1 MKQKILLLL
10 LGSLLSLPA
19 MARDFSYTYEGQTLT
34 YTVIDEEAKTCQTKE
49 GDYNNEKAGNV
60 VSGALIIPEK
70 VNDGNS
76 DYTVTYI
83 GELAFYV
90 CGDLTSV
97 EIPNS
102 VTSIGDDAFAGC
114 GGLTSVVI
122 PNSVTSIGF
131 GAFQICSSLTSV
143 LIGNSVTS
151 IGGYAFW
158 ECRSLT
164 SVLIGTSVTSI
175 GEYAFSNCIGLKKSA
190 YPNNI
195 ENPFPNGFAIGYNP
209 EVAIIEDGVIY
220 GPDKSSIIFASLSI
234 EGEYVIPNLVTSIG
248 YGAFYECSGL
258 TSVVIPNSVTSIGAY
273 AFDECSGLTSVLI
286 GNSVTSIGEYA
297 FYGCTGLIKSAYPKN
312 LRNPFEKGLAVG
324 YDPEGATIEDGFIY
338 GPDKT
343 SILFASLSMEGE
355 YVIPKSVTS
364 IGDAAFAYCGG
375 LTSVEIP
382 NSVTSISESAFADC
396 GGLTSVIIPNT
407 VTSIGKNAFSGCSG
421 LTSVEIP
428 NSVTSIGGSAFSVCL
443 RLTSVVIPN
452 SVTSI
457 GSWAFGGCLGL
468 TSVVMGNS
476 VTSIGE
482 YAFNDCSGLTSV
494 VIPNSVT
501 TIGKYAF
508 QGCSGL
514 TSVVIGNSV
523 TSIGRYAFKDCSGL
537 TSVVIP
543 NSVTSIGDAAFW
555 ECRSLTSVLIG
566 NSVTSIGKLA
576 FNGCTSLIKSAYPNN
591 LNNPFED
598 GYAVGYNPEGAF
610 FEDGFIYGPEQ
621 TSILFA
627 PFSLKDE
634 YIIPN
639 TVTSIGNSVF
649 TGCSGLT
656 SVEIP
661 NSVTSIG
668 DKAFDD
674 CSGLT
679 SVNVLAEKPASM
691 MDDSFEGLYDEV
703 TLSVPD
709 AAVNAYLSTNWSFF
723 KNIRNNDAEEDDA
736 EIKTFTDGVL
746 EYRINPA
753 NETATVIGAKDNS
766 NLQIP
771 ERFTDDSDSSNPV
784 RYYVK
789 AIGYKAFDGK
799 DVKSIEF
806 NTRSQIE
813 YIGDYAFAN
822 TSISS
827 VNLPSTVK
835 SIGNSAF
842 YKTSKLNKAVLN
854 SGLETVGEY
863 AFAESAIA
871 ETVIPATVKS
881 IGNYAFYKTS
891 KLNKAVLNS
900 GLETVGEYAF
910 AESALAETV
919 IPATVKSIGNYA
931 FYKTRTLN
939 KAVLNSGLETIGDYA
954 FAESALNVLE
964 MEADVKYI
972 GEYAFY
978 DTYSL
983 KSISSSESGES
994 NSFYINSEYIGAKAF
1009 ATSRSRGGTISIY
1022 IGPSVKAIGKDAF
1035 ENFNAS
1041 EVRTGNLSDWYKIDF
1056 ENGLANPLST
1066 GNGKLYSN
1074 DQVVE
1079 KLQVPADIEEIKPY
1093 SFYGCKSLTEVIYP
1107 ATLQSIGNESFY
1119 NCGNISAMTFED
1131 GNSSIEI
1138 SHYAFNESPKELNWS
1153 RPIES
1158 LTFDIANVSTL
1169 AIGNSITE
1177 IPDGIFKNLGKLT
1190 SLTLGSSIQTIGN
1203 EALSGCTSLKEV
1215 ILPPSVETIGASAFA
1230 GDSRLASIIMGHNVK
1245 TIGEKAF
1252 DGCSANTVSITAQTP
1267 PTAPNNTF
1275 SNYSGK
1281 LYLQGETAMK
1291 AYYDA
1296 YTCWDRFNS
1305 YVMIDA
1311 EKINIDGVDKIS
1323 GKPGDTFQLTA
1334 SIWPENATLPYIFWR
1349 STNPEIAT
1357 VDANGLVTLHADL
1370 DEVLTRAQGDADID
1384 GTCTIIAETLYN
1396 DGPVAQITVSN
1407 AGIDA
1412 VDSVAADGEGSI
1424 DYTRPYEVYNMS
1436 GLKVA
1441 DSTEGLTTG
1450 LYIIRQGN
1458 AAVKTAVR

>member
-1 MKQKILLLL
+1 MKQKILLFL
-10 LGSLLSLPA
+10 LGSLLSLSA
-19 MARDFSYTYEGQTLT
+19 MARDFEYTYEGQTLT
-34 YTVIDEEAKTCQTKE
+34 YTVIDEVAKTCQTKE

-76 DYTVTYI
+76 DYTVTSI
-83 GELAFYV
+83 GELAFLG
-90 CGDLTSV
+90 CGGLTSVEIPSSVTSMGYGAFASCTGLTSV

-102 VTSIGDDAFAGC
+102 VTSIGESTFWNCSSLTSVVIPNSVTSISDRAFYGC
-114 GGLTSVVI
+114 SGLTSVVI
-122 PNSVTSIGF
+122 PNSVTSIGEY
-131 GAFQICSSLTSV
+131 AFNGCSGLTSV
-143 LIGNSVTS
+143 VIGNSVS
-151 IGGYAFW
+151 
-158 ECRSLT
+158 
-164 SVLIGTSVTSI
+164 SI
-175 GEYAFSNCIGLKKSA
+175 GEDAFVNCIGLKKSA
-190 YPNNI
+190 FPNNLK
-195 ENPFPNGFAIGYNP
+195 NPFPYGFSVRYDP
-209 EVAIIEDGVIY
+209 DVAIIEDGVIY
-220 GPDKSSIIFASLSI
+220 DPDKSSIIFASLSL

-258 TSVVIPNSVTSIGAY
+258 TSVVIPNSVTSIGEY
-273 AFDECSGLTSVLI
+273 AFDVCSGLTSVLI

-297 FYGCTGLIKSAYPKN
+297 FYGCPGLIKSAYPKN

-338 GPDKT
+338 GADKT
-343 SILFASLSMEGE
+343 SILFAPLSMEGE

-364 IGDAAFAYCGG
+364 IGAYAFY
-375 LTSVEIP
+375 E
-382 NSVTSISESAFADC
+382 
-396 GGLTSVIIPNT
+396 
-407 VTSIGKNAFSGCSG
+407 CSG

-428 NSVTSIGGSAFSVCL
+428 NSVTSIGEDAFS
-443 RLTSVVIPN
+443 
-452 SVTSI
+452 
-457 GSWAFGGCLGL
+457 G
-468 TSVVMGNS
+468 
-476 VTSIGE
+476 
-482 YAFNDCSGLTSV
+482 CSGLTSV

-501 TIGKYAF
+501 SIGKYAF

-555 ECRSLTSVLIG
+555 ECRSLTSVVIG
-566 NSVTSIGKLA
+566 NSVTSIGKVA
-576 FNGCTSLIKSAYPNN
+576 FNGCTSLKKSAYPNN

-598 GYAVGYNPEGAF
+598 GYAVGYNPIGAII
-610 FEDGFIYGPEQ
+610 EDGFIYGPDK
-621 TSILFA
+621 TSIRFV
-627 PFSLKDE
+627 PFSLNGE
-634 YIIPN
+634 YVIPN
-639 TVTSIGNSVF
+639 SVTSIDDNAFVY
-649 TGCSGLT
+649 CSSLT
-656 SVEIP
+656 SVIIP

-668 DKAFDD
+668 ESAFSG

-691 MDDSFEGLYDEV
+691 MYSSFEGLYDEV
-703 TLSVPD
+703 MLYVPD
-709 AAVNAYLSTNWSFF
+709 AVVNAYFSTSWSLF
-723 KNIRNNDAEEDDA
+723 KNINDA

-753 NETATVIGAKDNS
+753 DKTATVIGAKDNS

-771 ERFTDDSDSSNPV
+771 ERFSVESDTSEPD
-784 RYYVK
+784 RYYIK

-813 YIGDYAFAN
+813 YIGEYALAN

-827 VNLPSTVK
+827 VSLPSTVK

-863 AFAESAIA
+863 AFAESALA

-931 FYKTRTLN
+931 FYNTRTLN

-994 NSFYINSEYIGAKAF
+994 NSFYINSEYIGAKAL

-1022 IGPSVKAIGKDAF
+1022 IGPSVKAIGQDAF

-1041 EVRTGNLSDWYKIDF
+1041 EVRTDNLSDWYKIDF

-1074 DQVVE
+1074 GQVVE
-1079 KLQVPADIEEIKPY
+1079 KLQIPADIEEIKPY
-1093 SFYGCKSLTEVIYP
+1093 SFYGCKSLTDVIYP
-1107 ATLQSIGNESFY
+1107 ATLQSIGNQSFY
-1119 NCGNISAMTFED
+1119 NCGNISSMTFVE
-1131 GNSSIEI
+1131 GNNTIDI
-1138 SHYAFNESPKELNWS
+1138 ADDAFNNSPKELNWG

-1158 LTFDIANVSTL
+1158 LTFGIANVSTL
-1169 AIGNSITE
+1169 AIGNGITE
-1177 IPDGIFKNLGKLT
+1177 IPEGRFKDLWKLT
-1190 SLTLGSSIQTIGN
+1190 SLTLGSSIQTIGD

-1281 LYLQGETAMK
+1281 LYLQGKEAK
-1291 AYYDA
+1291 DAYYDA

-1311 EKINIDGVDKIS
+1311 EKINIDGADKIS

-1334 SIWPENATLPYIFWR
+1334 SIWPENVTLPYIFWR

-1357 VDANGLVTLHADL
+1357 VDANGLVTIHSDL

-1396 DGPVAQITVSN
+1396 DGPVAQVAVSN

-1441 DSTEGLTTG
+1441 DSTEGLATG

>member
-34 YTVIDEEAKTCQTKE
+34 YTVIDEKAKTCET
-49 GDYNNEKAGNV
+49 KAGNNTSGTWMPGND
-60 VSGALIIPEK
+60 VSGSLIIPEK

-76 DYTVTYI
+76 DYTVTSI
-83 GELAFYV
+83 GKDAFYK
-90 CGDLTSV
+90 CNLTSV

-102 VTSIGDDAFAGC
+102 VTSINDYAFANCSSMTSFVIPNSVTRIAGKAFSGC
-114 GGLTSVVI
+114 RGLVKSAYPNNLQNPFGYGYIVGYDPEGTTIEEGFIYGANKTSIIFAPLSLEGEYVI
-122 PNSVTSIGF
+122 PNSVTSINYS
-131 GAFQICSSLTSV
+131 AFAHCSSLTSV
-143 LIGNSVTS
+143 I
-151 IGGYAFW
+151 
-158 ECRSLT
+158 
-164 SVLIGTSVTSI
+164 
-175 GEYAFSNCIGLKKSA
+175 
-190 YPNNI
+190 
-195 ENPFPNGFAIGYNP
+195 
-209 EVAIIEDGVIY
+209 
-220 GPDKSSIIFASLSI
+220 
-234 EGEYVIPNLVTSIG
+234 
-248 YGAFYECSGL
+248 
-258 TSVVIPNSVTSIGAY
+258 IPNSVTSIGSN
-273 AFDECSGLTSVLI
+273 AFGDCSSLV
-286 GNSVTSIGEYA
+286 
-297 FYGCTGLIKSAYPKN
+297 KSAYPKN
-312 LRNPFEKGLAVG
+312 LRNPFEKGFAVG

-343 SILFASLSMEGE
+343 SIRFAPFSLNGE
-355 YVIPKSVTS
+355 YVIPNSVTSIDDCAFEGCNSLTSVIIPNSVTS
-364 IGDAAFAYCGG
+364 IGEDAFYGCTGLKKSAYPNNLKIPFPNNKRLSYRIGYNPEGAIIEDGFIYGPDKSSVIFAPLSLDGEYVIPNSVTSIGGAAFAYCGG
-375 LTSVEIP
+375 LTSIE
-382 NSVTSISESAFADC
+382 
-396 GGLTSVIIPNT
+396 IPNT
-407 VTSIGKNAFSGCSG
+407 VTSIGGSAFHECTGLTSVVIPNSVTSIGEDAFFGCSG

-428 NSVTSIGGSAFSVCL
+428 NSVTSIG
-443 RLTSVVIPN
+443 N
-452 SVTSI
+452 
-457 GSWAFGGCLGL
+457 
-468 TSVVMGNS
+468 
-476 VTSIGE
+476 
-482 YAFNDCSGLTSV
+482 YAFYDCSS
-494 VIPNSVT
+494 
-501 TIGKYAF
+501 
-508 QGCSGL
+508 L

-523 TSIGRYAFKDCSGL
+523 TYISKYAFGECSSL
-537 TSVVIP
+537 TSVEIP
-543 NSVTSIGDAAFW
+543 NSVTFIGERA
-555 ECRSLTSVLIG
+555 
-566 NSVTSIGKLA
+566 
-576 FNGCTSLIKSAYPNN
+576 
-591 LNNPFED
+591 
-598 GYAVGYNPEGAF
+598 
-610 FEDGFIYGPEQ
+610 
-621 TSILFA
+621 
-627 PFSLKDE
+627 
-634 YIIPN
+634 
-639 TVTSIGNSVF
+639 F

-668 DKAFDD
+668 DKAFDG

-679 SVNVLAEKPASM
+679 SVNVLAEPPASM
-691 MDDSFEGLYDEV
+691 MDDSFEGLYDKV

-709 AAVNAYLSTNWSFF
+709 AAVYAYLSTNWSLF
-723 KNIRNNDAEEDDA
+723 KNIISKNANGDV
-736 EIKTFTDGVL
+736 EIKTFADGVL
-746 EYRINPA
+746 VYRINPSD
-753 NETATVIGAKDNS
+753 ETATVIGAKDNS

-827 VNLPSTVK
+827 VSLPSTVK
-835 SIGNSAF
+835 SIGNYAF
-842 YKTSKLNKAVLN
+842 YKTSRLNKAVLN
-854 SGLETVGEY
+854 SGLETIGEY
-863 AFAESAIA
+863 AFAESALA
-871 ETVIPATVKS
+871 DVEIPETVKS
-881 IGNYAFYKTS
+881 IENYTFYKTS

-910 AESALAETV
+910 AESALADIE
-919 IPATVKSIGNYA
+919 IPETVKSIENHA
-931 FYKTRTLN
+931 FYKTSKLY
-939 KAVLNSGLETIGDYA
+939 KAVLNSGLETVGDYA
-954 FAESALNVLE
+954 FAESAMSILE
-964 MEADVKYI
+964 MESDVKSI

-978 DTYSL
+978 DTYIL
-983 KSISSSESGES
+983 KSISTLDA
-994 NSFYINSEYIGAKAF
+994 EYIGAKAF
-1009 ATSRSRGGTISIY
+1009 AKSTPRDQKVSIY
-1022 IGPSVKAIGKDAF
+1022 VGPSVKAIGKDAF

-1041 EVRTGNLSDWYKIDF
+1041 EVNITNLSEWCKIDF
-1056 ENGLANPLST
+1056 ENGLANPLYTDS
-1066 GNGKLYSN
+1066 GKLYC
-1074 DQVVE
+1074 DGQVVE

-1093 SFYGCKSLTEVIYP
+1093 SFYGCKSLTKVIFPATLQSIGSNSFYGCKSLTEVIFP
-1107 ATLQSIGNESFY
+1107 ATLQSIGNQSFY
-1119 NCGNISAMTFED
+1119 GCDNISAMTFVE
-1131 GNSSIEI
+1131 GNNTIDI
-1138 SHYAFNESPKELNWS
+1138 ADDAFDSVLKELNWG

-1158 LTFDIANVSTL
+1158 LTFNIDEVSTL
-1169 AIGNSITE
+1169 AIVNGITE
-1177 IPDGIFKNLGKLT
+1177 IPDGKFKNLGKLT
-1190 SLTLGSSIQTIGN
+1190 SLTLGSSIQTIGD

-1215 ILPPSVETIGASAFA
+1215 ILPPSVETIGAGAFA
-1230 GDSRLASIIMGHNVK
+1230 GGSRLESIIMGHNVK

-1296 YTCWDRFNS
+1296 YTCWDRFSS

-1311 EKINIDGVDKIS
+1311 EKINIDGADKIS

-1334 SIWPENATLPYIFWR
+1334 TIWPENVTLPYIFWR

-1357 VDANGLVTLHADL
+1357 VDANGLVTIHADL

-1396 DGPVAQITVSN
+1396 DGPVAQVAVSN

-1441 DSTEGLTTG
+1441 DSTEGLATG

>member
-10 LGSLLSLPA
+10 LGSLLSLSA
-19 MARDFSYTYEGQTLT
+19 MARDFEYTYEGQTLT
-34 YTVIDEEAKTCQTKE
+34 YTVIDEVAKTCQTKE

-76 DYTVTYI
+76 DYTVTSI
-83 GELAFYV
+83 GELAFLG
-90 CGDLTSV
+90 CGGLTSVEIPSSVTSMGYGAFASCTGLTSV

-102 VTSIGDDAFAGC
+102 VTSIGESTFWNCSSLTSVVIPNSVTSISDRAFYGC
-114 GGLTSVVI
+114 SGLTSVVI
-122 PNSVTSIGF
+122 PNSVTSIGEY
-131 GAFQICSSLTSV
+131 AFNGCSGLTSV
-143 LIGNSVTS
+143 VIGNSVS
-151 IGGYAFW
+151 
-158 ECRSLT
+158 
-164 SVLIGTSVTSI
+164 SI
-175 GEYAFSNCIGLKKSA
+175 GEDAFVNCIGLKKSA
-190 YPNNI
+190 FPNNLK
-195 ENPFPNGFAIGYNP
+195 NPFPYGFSVRYDP
-209 EVAIIEDGVIY
+209 DVAIIEDGVIY
-220 GPDKSSIIFASLSI
+220 DPDKSSIIFASLSL

-258 TSVVIPNSVTSIGAY
+258 TSVVIPNSVTSIGEY
-273 AFDECSGLTSVLI
+273 AFDVCSGLTSVLI

-297 FYGCTGLIKSAYPKN
+297 FYGCPGLIKSAYPKN

-338 GPDKT
+338 GADKT
-343 SILFASLSMEGE
+343 SILFAPLSMEGE

-364 IGDAAFAYCGG
+364 IGAYAFYECSGLTSVEIPNLVTSIGEYAFNGCSG

-382 NSVTSISESAFADC
+382 NSVTSIGEYAFNGC
-396 GGLTSVIIPNT
+396 SGLTSVEIPNS
-407 VTSIGKNAFSGCSG
+407 VTSIGEKTFSGCSG

-428 NSVTSIGGSAFSVCL
+428 NSVTSIGEDAFS
-443 RLTSVVIPN
+443 
-452 SVTSI
+452 
-457 GSWAFGGCLGL
+457 G
-468 TSVVMGNS
+468 
-476 VTSIGE
+476 
-482 YAFNDCSGLTSV
+482 CSGLTSV

-501 TIGKYAF
+501 SIGKYAF

-523 TSIGRYAFKDCSGL
+523 TSIGK
-537 TSVVIP
+537 V
-543 NSVTSIGDAAFW
+543 
-555 ECRSLTSVLIG
+555 
-566 NSVTSIGKLA
+566 A
-576 FNGCTSLIKSAYPNN
+576 FNGCTSLKKSAYPNN

-598 GYAVGYNPEGAF
+598 GYAVGYNPIGAII
-610 FEDGFIYGPEQ
+610 EDGFIYGPDK
-621 TSILFA
+621 TSIRFV
-627 PFSLKDE
+627 PFSLNGE
-634 YIIPN
+634 YVIPN
-639 TVTSIGNSVF
+639 SVTSIDDNAFVY
-649 TGCSGLT
+649 CSSLT
-656 SVEIP
+656 SVIIP

-668 DKAFDD
+668 ESAFSG

-691 MDDSFEGLYDEV
+691 MYSSFEGLYDEV
-703 TLSVPD
+703 MLYVPD
-709 AAVNAYLSTNWSFF
+709 AVVNAYFSTSWSLF
-723 KNIRNNDAEEDDA
+723 KNINDA

-753 NETATVIGAKDNS
+753 DKTATVIGAKDNS

-771 ERFTDDSDSSNPV
+771 ERFSVESDTSEPD
-784 RYYVK
+784 RYYIK

-813 YIGDYAFAN
+813 YIGEYALAN

-827 VNLPSTVK
+827 VSLPSTVK
-835 SIGNSAF
+835 SIGNS
-842 YKTSKLNKAVLN
+842 
-854 SGLETVGEY
+854 
-863 AFAESAIA
+863 
-871 ETVIPATVKS
+871 
-881 IGNYAFYKTS
+881 AFYKTS

-931 FYKTRTLN
+931 FYKTSKLN
-939 KAVLNSGLETIGDYA
+939 KAVLNSGLEAVGEYAFAESALADIEIPATVKSIGNYAFYKTRELNKGVLNSGLETIGDYA
-954 FAESALNVLE
+954 FAESAMSILE
-964 MEADVKYI
+964 MGSDVKSI
-972 GEYAFY
+972 GEYAFNN
-978 DTYSL
+978 TYSL
-983 KSISSSESGES
+983 KSISTSESGES
-994 NSFYINSEYIGAKAF
+994 NSFYLNSEYIGAKAF

-1022 IGPSVKAIGKDAF
+1022 IGPSVKAIGQDAF

-1041 EVRTGNLSDWYKIDF
+1041 EVRTDNLSDWYKIDF

-1074 DQVVE
+1074 GQVVE
-1079 KLQVPADIEEIKPY
+1079 KLQIPADIEEIKPY
-1093 SFYGCKSLTEVIYP
+1093 SFYGCKSLTDVIYP
-1107 ATLQSIGNESFY
+1107 ATLQSIGNQSFY
-1119 NCGNISAMTFED
+1119 NCGNISSMTFVE
-1131 GNSSIEI
+1131 GNNTIDI
-1138 SHYAFNESPKELNWS
+1138 ADDAFNNSPKELNWG

-1158 LTFDIANVSTL
+1158 LTFGIANVSTL
-1169 AIGNSITE
+1169 AIGNGITE
-1177 IPDGIFKNLGKLT
+1177 IPEGRFKDLWKLT
-1190 SLTLGSSIQTIGN
+1190 SLILGSSIQTIGD

-1311 EKINIDGVDKIS
+1311 EKINIEGPDKIS

-1334 SIWPENATLPYIFWR
+1334 TIWPENVTLPYIFWR

-1357 VDANGLVTLHADL
+1357 VDANGLVTIHSDL
-1370 DEVLTRAQGDADID
+1370 DEVLMRAQGDADID

-1396 DGPVAQITVSN
+1396 DGPVAQVAVSN

-1412 VDSVAADGEGSI
+1412 VDSVAVDGEGSI

-1441 DSTEGLTTG
+1441 DSTEGLATG